1 MAKAIAGAQLS
12 RRELAAWRG
21 LLRTHARV
29 LAALDAELEQ
39 AHGLAVPEYEVLLVL
54 SGCGDQH
61 LRMSEL
67 ADAALL
73 TRSGMTRLVDRLEKQ
88 GLVRRERCP
97 ADGRGTY
104 AVITPEG
111 RARFDAARPTHIAGV
126 RRLFLDPLKKKEQR
140 SLAEAFDVVLGET
153 SEA

>member
-1 MAKAIAGAQLS
+1 MAKATEDKLS

-29 LAALDAELEQ
+29 LAGLDAELVQ

-54 SGCGDQH
+54 TESGA

-73 TRSGMTRLVDRLEKQ
+73 TRSGMTRLVDRLERQ
-88 GLVRRERCP
+88 GLVRRERCA

-104 AVITPEG
+104 AVITDEG
-111 RARFDAARPTHIAGV
+111 AARFAAARPTHIAGV
-126 RRLFLDPLKKKEQR
+126 RRLYLDPMRKKDQR
-140 SLAEAFDVVLGET
+140 ALAEAFDAVLGET
-153 SEA
+153 SP

>member
-1 MAKAIAGAQLS
+1 MAKATEAQLS

-29 LAALDAELEQ
+29 LAELDAELEA

-54 SGCGDQH
+54 TQNGDNH

-73 TRSGMTRLVDRLEKQ
+73 TRSGMTRLVDRLERQ
-88 GLVRRERCP
+88 GLVRRERCA

-111 RARFDAARPTHIAGV
+111 SGALRRGAADAHRGRPAALPRPAQEEGSARAGRGV
-126 RRLFLDPLKKKEQR
+126 RP
-140 SLAEAFDVVLGET
+140 AVLGGDP
-153 SEA
+153 A

>member
-1 MAKAIAGAQLS
+1 MAKAIAGAQRS

-73 TRSGMTRLVDRLEKQ
+73 TRSGMPRRVARLEKQ
-88 GLVRRERCP
+88 GLVRRERCA

-111 RARFDAARPTHIAGV
+111 KARFDPARPTHIAGV

-140 SLAEAFDVVLGET
+140 LLAEAFDAVLGET
-153 SEA
+153 PEA

>member
-1 MAKAIAGAQLS
+1 MAKANAAQLS
-12 RRELAAWRG
+12 RREIAAWRG

-39 AHGLAVPEYEVLLVL
+39 THGLAVPEYEVLLVL
-54 SGCGDQH
+54 SESGDKH

-73 TRSGMTRLVDRLEKQ
+73 TRSGMTRLVDRLERQ
-88 GLVRRERCP
+88 GLVRRERCA

-104 AVITPEG
+104 AVITDEG
-111 RARFDAARPTHIAGV
+111 RERFAAARPTHIAGV
-126 RRLFLDPLKKKEQR
+126 RRLFLDPLKKKDQR
-140 SLAEAFDVVLGET
+140 ALGEAFDTVLGE
-153 SEA
+153 

>member
-1 MAKAIAGAQLS
+1 MPKANGAQLS
-12 RRELAAWRG
+12 RREIAAWRG

-54 SGCGDQH
+54 TESADKH

-73 TRSGMTRLVDRLEKQ
+73 TRSGMTRLVDRLERQ
-88 GLVRRERCP
+88 GLVRRERCA
-97 ADGRGTY
+97 ADGRGTF
-104 AVITPEG
+104 AVITEEG
-111 RARFDAARPTHIAGV
+111 RERFAAARPTHIAGV
-126 RRLFLDPLKKKEQR
+126 RRLFLDPLRKKDQR
-140 SLAEAFDVVLGET
+140 ALAEAFDAVLGEP
-153 SEA
+153 EG

>member
-1 MAKAIAGAQLS
+1 MAKANGAQLS
-12 RRELAAWRG
+12 RREIAAWRG

-39 AHGLAVPEYEVLLVL
+39 THGLAVPEYEVLLVL
-54 SGCGDQH
+54 SESGDKH

-73 TRSGMTRLVDRLEKQ
+73 TRSGMTRLVDRLERQ
-88 GLVRRERCP
+88 GLVRRERCA

-104 AVITPEG
+104 AVITNEG
-111 RARFDAARPTHIAGV
+111 RERFAEARPTHIAGV
-126 RRLFLDPLKKKEQR
+126 RRLFLDPLKKKDQR
-140 SLAEAFDVVLGET
+140 ALGEAFDTVLGD
-153 SEA
+153 

>member
-1 MAKAIAGAQLS
+1 MAKVTAGDSLS

-29 LAALDAELEQ
+29 LAGLDAELEQ

-54 SGCGDQH
+54 TERGDQH

-111 RARFDAARPTHIAGV
+111 AARFAEARPTHIAGV
-126 RRLFLDPLKKKEQR
+126 RRMFLDPLKKKEQR
-140 SLAEAFDVVLGET
+140 ALSEAFDSVLGET
-153 SEA
+153 SAP

>member
-1 MAKAIAGAQLS
+1 MAKATSGEHLT

-21 LLRTHARV
+21 LLRAHARV
-29 LAALDAELEQ
+29 LAGLDAELEQ

-54 SGCGDQH
+54 SESGDQN

-111 RARFDAARPTHIAGV
+111 QARYAEARPTHIAGV
-126 RRLFLDPLKKKEQR
+126 RRMFLDPLKKKEQR
-140 SLAEAFDVVLGET
+140 ALAEAFDAVLGET
-153 SEA
+153 SEP

>member
-1 MAKAIAGAQLS
+1 MAKANAQLS
-12 RRELAAWRG
+12 RREMAAWRG

-29 LAALDAELEQ
+29 LAGLDTELEQ

-54 SGCGDQH
+54 SESDKP

-73 TRSGMTRLVDRLEKQ
+73 TRSGMTRLVDRLERQ

-97 ADGRGTY
+97 ADGRGTF
-104 AVITPEG
+104 AVITEEG
-111 RARFDAARPTHIAGV
+111 AARFAAARPTHIAGV
-126 RRLFLDPLKKKEQR
+126 RRLFLDPLRKKDQR
-140 SLAEAFDVVLGET
+140 ALGDAFDVVLGET
-153 SEA
+153 TA

>member
-1 MAKAIAGAQLS
+1 MAKETAEDTLS

-29 LAALDAELEQ
+29 LAGLDAELEQ

-54 SGCGDQH
+54 TECGDQH

-111 RARFDAARPTHIAGV
+111 AARFAGV
-126 RRLFLDPLKKKEQR
+126 RRMFLDPLKKKEQR
-140 SLAEAFDVVLGET
+140 ALAEAFDSVLGET
-153 SEA
+153 TAPDGA

>member
-39 AHGLAVPEYEVLLVL
+39 AHGLAVPEYAVLLVR
-54 SGCGDQH
+54 SGCGAQH

-67 ADAALL
+67 ADTALL

-97 ADGRGTY
+97 AERRGTH
-104 AVITPEG
+104 AGITPDGAG
-111 RARFDAARPTHIAGV
+111 RLPPPG
-126 RRLFLDPLKKKEQR
+126 
-140 SLAEAFDVVLGET
+140 
-153 SEA
+153 

>member
-1 MAKAIAGAQLS
+1 MAKANGAQLS
-12 RRELAAWRG
+12 RREIAAWRG

-39 AHGLAVPEYEVLLVL
+39 THGLAVPEYEVLLVL
-54 SGCGDQH
+54 SESGDKH

-73 TRSGMTRLVDRLEKQ
+73 TRSGMTRLVDRLERQ
-88 GLVRRERCP
+88 GLVRRERCA

-104 AVITPEG
+104 AVITDEG
-111 RARFDAARPTHIAGV
+111 RERFAAAGAREHARH
-126 RRLFLDPLKKKEQR
+126 RRVFLDPLKKKDQR
-140 SLAEAFDVVLGET
+140 ALGEAFDTVLGD
-153 SEA
+153 

>member
-1 MAKAIAGAQLS
+1 MAKATSGEHLT

-29 LAALDAELEQ
+29 LAGLDAELEQ

-54 SGCGDQH
+54 SESGDQN

-111 RARFDAARPTHIAGV
+111 EARYAEARPTHIAGV
-126 RRLFLDPLKKKEQR
+126 RRMFLDPLRKKEQR
-140 SLAEAFDVVLGET
+140 ALAEAFDAVLGET
-153 SEA
+153 SEP

>member
-1 MAKAIAGAQLS
+1 MAKANGAQLS
-12 RRELAAWRG
+12 RREIAAWRG

-39 AHGLAVPEYEVLLVL
+39 THGLAVPEYEVLLVL
-54 SGCGDQH
+54 SESGDKH

-73 TRSGMTRLVDRLEKQ
+73 TRSGMTRLVDRLERQ
-88 GLVRRERCP
+88 GLVRRERCA

-104 AVITPEG
+104 AVITDEG
-111 RARFDAARPTHIAGV
+111 RERFAEARPTHIAGV
-126 RRLFLDPLKKKEQR
+126 RRLFLDPLKKKDQR
-140 SLAEAFDVVLGET
+140 ALGEAFDTVLGD
-153 SEA
+153 

>member
-1 MAKAIAGAQLS
+1 MAKATSGEQLT

-29 LAALDAELEQ
+29 LAGLDAELEQ

-54 SGCGDQH
+54 SESGDQN

-111 RARFDAARPTHIAGV
+111 MARFVEARPTHIAGV
-126 RRLFLDPLKKKEQR
+126 RRMFLDPLKKKEQR
-140 SLAEAFDVVLGET
+140 SLAEAFDAVLGET
-153 SEA
+153 AEP

>member
-1 MAKAIAGAQLS
+1 MVKATGDQLS

-21 LLRTHARV
+21 LLRTHSRV
-29 LAALDAELEQ
+29 LAQLDAELEQ

-54 SGCGDQH
+54 SQSGDKH

-73 TRSGMTRLVDRLEKQ
+73 TRSGMTRLVDRLERQ
-88 GLVRRERCP
+88 GLVRRERCA

-104 AVITPEG
+104 AVITDEG
-111 RARFDAARPTHIAGV
+111 RERFAEARPTHIAGV
-126 RRLFLDPLKKKEQR
+126 RRLFLDPLKKKDQR
-140 SLAEAFDVVLGET
+140 ALGEAFDAVLGGPP
-153 SEA
+153 A

>member
-1 MAKAIAGAQLS
+1 
-12 RRELAAWRG
+12 
-21 LLRTHARV
+21 V
-29 LAALDAELEQ
+29 LTQ
-39 AHGLAVPEYEVLLVL
+39 
-54 SGCGDQH
+54 CGDQH

-111 RARFDAARPTHIAGV
+111 AARFAAARPTHIAGV
-126 RRLFLDPLKKKEQR
+126 RRLFLDPLRKKEQR
-140 SLAEAFDVVLGET
+140 ALAEAFDVVLGEP
-153 SEA
+153 SAS

>member
-1 MAKAIAGAQLS
+1 MAKATRAQLS

-29 LAALDAELEQ
+29 LAGLDAELEQ

-54 SGCGDQH
+54 TQSGDKH

-73 TRSGMTRLVDRLEKQ
+73 TRSGMTRLVDRLERQ

-111 RARFDAARPTHIAGV
+111 AARFAAARPTHIAGV
-126 RRLFLDPLKKKEQR
+126 RRLFLDPLRKKDQR
-140 SLAEAFDVVLGET
+140 ALAEAFDAVLGET
-153 SEA
+153 GAS